1 MQPIKDAPSGK
12 KYIRCPCN
20 CLLVCKSSAL
30 RIACPR
36 SNCKRIINL
45 ADGQSDLNRS
55 RIGASGQGPLA
66 NNPNTPGMCRI
77 ACGHCQDTFLFNTLS
92 NQLAR
97 CPFCRK
103 LSSVGKDFARSRGII
118 FFILFILFA
127 SIGIGVTIGTKDYV
141 IKYKGII
148 ALYVGIFL
156 IDLLFLF
163 RSIYYLSMK
172 VSNIDS
178 SGHSTTT
185 NQI

>member
-1 MQPIKDAPSGK
+1 M
-12 KYIRCPCN
+12 
-20 CLLVCKSSAL
+20 
-30 RIACPR
+30 
-36 SNCKRIINL
+36 
-45 ADGQSDLNRS
+45 
-55 RIGASGQGPLA
+55 
-66 NNPNTPGMCRI
+66 TPGMCRI
-77 ACGHCQDTFLFNTLS
+77 MCGHCQDTFLFNTLS

-103 LSSVGKDFARSRGII
+103 LSSVGRDFARSRGII
-118 FFILFILFA
+118 FMILFIIFA
-127 SIGIGVTIGTKDYV
+127 AIGVGVAFGTKDYV
-141 IKYKGII
+141 VKYKGII

-178 SGHSTTT
+178 SGHGAT